1 MDYQLKTPLLPIKN
15 EYTVVERVF
24 AIRGVD
30 PKDIPHYLHT
40 TKEDILDPGLIMNI
54 EEGVRM

>member
-1 MDYQLKTPLLPIKN
+1 MIRECDEQNERRLKSNMDYQLKTPLLPIKN

-30 PKDIPHYLHT
+30 PKDIPHY
-40 TKEDILDPGLIMNI
+40 EY
-54 EEGVRM
+54 R